1 MSMVRKLIRFEIK
14 KQLSG
19 PFFVIALCLLLVVN
33 VLLTC
38 GIREYT
44 DTKKDFEEKN
54 GTEFPWDFWEY
65 RGGFIEGILSGT
77 KRDKESYALIVENG
91 EAFADAMVK
100 KYGEDALDPGA
111 RLPEEAY
118 KAPGYFGENWS
129 DSTML
134 MAYQRAQTWNADL
147 DAALHKAV
155 EAAKAYGRD
164 AVEEEDNYGIRRN
177 IDVIQLYTVPRGE
190 ITSPIRGWAY
200 FLFETPT
207 MLFVFLLVLLACG
220 GSFSIERERKT
231 VYLLHTSKNGKGM
244 TLAAKY
250 LSGAVIAAGLT
261 ILFQAVTLASVWFK
275 NGLLGL
281 NQPAAAMEQ
290 LTMLSWPMTVWQYLL
305 VQLICQILA
314 AVILSVI
321 VNTASALS
329 KTSILS
335 YVIGVLA
342 LGLLFVAQSAKTEWL
357 MGPLSLADTV
367 RYFDSYCTA
376 NLFGFP
382 VLWVLLQ
389 SVLWLVLCGAGIYAA
404 HRLFHRKGKVV

>member
-1 MSMVRKLIRFEIK
+1 MVRKLIRFEIK

-19 PFFVIALCLLLVVN
+19 PFFVVALCLLLVVN
-33 VLLTC
+33 ILLTC
-38 GIREYT
+38 GLREYA
-44 DTKKDFEEKN
+44 DEKKNYEERN
-54 GTEFPWDFWEY
+54 GTEFPWDFGEY
-65 RGGFIEGILSGT
+65 RGGFIEGIVAGT
-77 KRDKESYALIVENG
+77 KRDRESYALIAENG

-100 KYGEDALDPGA
+100 KYGEEILDPSGMM
-111 RLPEEAY
+111 PEEMY
-118 KAPGYFGENWS
+118 KVPGYFGENWS

-134 MAYQRAQTWNADL
+134 NAYQRVQTWNADL
-147 DAALHKAV
+147 DTALHKAV

-164 AVEEEDNYGIRRN
+164 AVEEGDNYGIRRN

-250 LSGAVIAAGLT
+250 LSGAVLAAGLT
-261 ILFQAVTLASVWFK
+261 LLFQAVTLASVWFK
-275 NGLLGL
+275 DGLLGL
-281 NQPAAAMEQ
+281 GQPAAAMER

-305 VQLICQILA
+305 VQLVCQILA

-329 KTSILS
+329 KTSVLS

-342 LGLLFVAQSAKTEWL
+342 LGLLLVAQSANTELL

-382 VLWVLLQ
+382 VLWIIVQ
-389 SVLWLVLCGAGIYAA
+389 SVLWLALCGAGVYAA
-404 HRLFHRKGKVV
+404 HRAFHRKGKVV

>member
-1 MSMVRKLIRFEIK
+1 MRKLIRFEIK

-38 GIREYT
+38 GIREYN
-44 DTKKDFEEKN
+44 DTKKEAEERS
-54 GTEFPWDFWEY
+54 GQEFPWDFWEY

-77 KRDKESYALIVENG
+77 KRDRASYALIVENG

-134 MAYQRAQTWNADL
+134 NAYQKVQTWNADM

-164 AVEEEDNYGIRRN
+164 AVEEGDNYGIRRN

-190 ITSPIRGWAY
+190 ITSPIRGWGY
-200 FLFETPT
+200 FLFDTPT

-244 TLAAKY
+244 TMAAKF
-250 LSGAVIAAGLT
+250 LSGAVLAAGLT

-275 NGLLGL
+275 EGLLGL

-290 LTMLSWPMTVWQYLL
+290 LTMLSWPMTVWQYTI
-305 VQLICQILA
+305 VQILFQVLA
-314 AVILSVI
+314 AVLFSVL

-329 KTSILS
+329 RSSVIA
-335 YVIGVLA
+335 YVVGVLGLA
-342 LGLLFVAQSAKTEWL
+342 LLLAAQSIKTEWL
-357 MGPLSLADTV
+357 MGPLSLGDTV

-382 VLWVLLQ
+382 VLWVILQ
-389 SVLWLVLCGAGIYAA
+389 SVLWIAISALGLYAA
-404 HRLFHRKGKVV
+404 HRVFHRKGTVV

>member
-1 MSMVRKLIRFEIK
+1 MVRKLIRFEIK

-44 DTKKDFEEKN
+44 DEKKNYEERS
-54 GTEFPWDFWEY
+54 GQEFPWDFWEY

-118 KAPGYFGENWS
+118 KAPGSFSEDWS
-129 DSTML
+129 DLTL
-134 MAYQRAQTWNADL
+134 LTAYQRARTWNEDL
-147 DAALHKAV
+147 DTALNKAV
-155 EAAKAYGRD
+155 EAARAYGRD
-164 AVEEEDNYGIRRN
+164 AVEEGDNYGIRRN

-220 GSFSIERERKT
+220 GSFSTERERKT
-231 VYLLHTSKNGKGM
+231 VYLLHTSKNGKGK
-244 TLAAKY
+244 TLTAKY

-275 NGLLGL
+275 DGLLGL

-290 LTMLSWPMTVWQYLL
+290 LTMLSWPMTVWQYTI
-305 VQLICQILA
+305 VQILFQVLA
-314 AVILSVI
+314 AVLFSVL

-329 KTSILS
+329 RSSVIA
-335 YVIGVLA
+335 YVVGVLGLA
-342 LGLLFVAQSAKTEWL
+342 LLLAAQSIKTEWL
-357 MGPLSLADTV
+357 MGPLSLGDTV

-382 VLWVLLQ
+382 VLWVILQ
-389 SVLWLVLCGAGIYAA
+389 SVLWIAISALGLYAA
-404 HRLFHRKGKVV
+404 HRVFHRKGTVV